1 MTSLKIGDKVLYF
14 KQTCEL
20 VTILKVHQDD
30 PSEPFLA
37 PSSERGQPY
46 FTRDPG
52 SLTIQLQN
60 GTEKQTVKKYLGNYS
75 FFPFKKENIF
85 DEEFWD
91 FKQLIINNKFYA
103 YSRTTRLILELHIED
118 EGEEYSNRA
127 FKLFGIRGEGD
138 KIIRGKKIPVEILK
152 WSLKQKIQV
161 FKNKPLFWF

>member
-20 VTILKVHQDD
+20 VTILKVHLDD
-30 PSEPFLA
+30 PSEP
-37 PSSERGQPY
+37 Y
-46 FTRDPG
+46 F
-52 SLTIQLQN
+52 TIQLSN

-85 DEEFWD
+85 DEDFWN
-91 FKQLIINNKFYA
+91 FKQLTINGKLYA

-118 EGEEYSNRA
+118 EDNEYSNRA

>member
-30 PSEPFLA
+30 PSEP
-37 PSSERGQPY
+37 Y
-46 FTRDPG
+46 F
-52 SLTIQLQN
+52 TIQLQN

-103 YSRTTRLILELHIED
+103 YSRTTRLILELFIED

>member
-30 PSEPFLA
+30 PYE
-37 PSSERGQPY
+37 PY
-46 FTRDPG
+46 F
-52 SLTIQLQN
+52 TIQLQN